1 MAGKIFKTCRISKYR
16 SGDDI
21 MHDLE
26 RLYKKTQTLMIFRSL
41 LEDKAV
47 NRLCLLIRNLCS
59 AGESQRMLSL
69 DSQAETLS
77 LYSEFVLS
85 LYESGRGDL
94 SDHILELVLNDQN
107 IYSREASQKR
117 EVPAYLEKCLSESL
131 TL

>member
-47 NRLCLLIRNLCS
+47 NRLCLLIRNL
-59 AGESQRMLSL
+59 
-69 DSQAETLS
+69 
-77 LYSEFVLS
+77 
-85 LYESGRGDL
+85 
-94 SDHILELVLNDQN
+94 
-107 IYSREASQKR
+107 
-117 EVPAYLEKCLSESL
+117 
-131 TL
+131 

>member
-47 NRLCLLIRNLCS
+47 NRLFLLIRNLCS
-59 AGESQRMLSL
+59 AG
-69 DSQAETLS
+69 
-77 LYSEFVLS
+77 
-85 LYESGRGDL
+85 
-94 SDHILELVLNDQN
+94 
-107 IYSREASQKR
+107 
-117 EVPAYLEKCLSESL
+117 
-131 TL
+131 